1 MPKKLSENIDS
12 IGRIKFLMEYD
23 VMKTLSENVLTEQI
37 EASKVPNLNQLTNN
51 QKLASKTYGPVTR
64 EKADEYV
71 NTKKPAKNLL
81 LTPDEW
87 LTDEEKSYKKFLL
100 MSMRK
105 IDPAKTGT
113 IRRAPQ
119 SGYDYFQRGAALGKM
134 DAHDWFTYFQVLAVV
149 GGIFTGGLTSA
160 IFFISAAVLDLA
172 EAFYFWKVDKDPY
185 MASIMAIFAVIPD
198 MGLMEIP
205 GLNRIIQER
214 GKEGIKQLIKK
225 NKDGLP
231 LTPDEIKDLKFFN
244 ETIIGHKNRIQ
255 VLFRKYLKEKI
266 MAYIL
271 KQNPKWIMNFLLAI
285 KFNPLREPIKIGSSL
300 VGFDYL
306 YAYVF
311 RDDIEK
317 MQIREQNILYKMAK
331 YVKDLFTGEIPI
343 FEILEVE
350 VDKELENAFKRMEE
364 GEMNFDGFVIPNEEP
379 QFEKIIK

>member
-1 MPKKLSENIDS
+1 MGQAVHIDMEVLQ
-12 IGRIKFLMEYD
+12 RIKFLMEYD
-23 VMKTLSENVLTEQI
+23 VMKTSSENILVEQPRIRGASTSTVSDYLTPLP
-37 EASKVPNLNQLTNN
+37 SWYFKPDDQLTD
-51 QKLASKTYGPVTR
+51 K
-64 EKADEYV
+64 EKWDKENY
-71 NTKKPAKNLL
+71 LSFYR
-81 LTPDEW
+81 
-87 LTDEEKSYKKFLL
+87 KS
-100 MSMRK
+100 
-105 IDPAKTGT
+105 DPSKTGT
-113 IRRAPQ
+113 VRRGAQ
-119 SGYDYFQRGAALGKM
+119 SGYDYLQRGRERDRQRKM
-134 DAHDWFTYFQVLAVV
+134 DAHDWFTYFQVLTVV
-149 GGIFTGGLTSA
+149 GGIFSGGLTSA
-160 IFFISAAVLDLA
+160 IFFISAAVLDLS
-172 EAFYFWKVDKDPY
+172 EAYYFWKVDKDPY
-185 MASIMAIFAVIPD
+185 MAFIMAIFAVIPD

-205 GLNRIIQER
+205 GLSRIIQER

-231 LTPDEIKDLKFFN
+231 LTPDEIKDLNFFN

-317 MQIREQNILYKMAK
+317 MQIREKNILYKMAK
-331 YVKDLFTGEIPI
+331 YVKDLFTGKIP
-343 FEILEVE
+343 FGEILEGE

-364 GEMNFDGFVIPNEEP
+364 GTMNYDGFVIPNEKP